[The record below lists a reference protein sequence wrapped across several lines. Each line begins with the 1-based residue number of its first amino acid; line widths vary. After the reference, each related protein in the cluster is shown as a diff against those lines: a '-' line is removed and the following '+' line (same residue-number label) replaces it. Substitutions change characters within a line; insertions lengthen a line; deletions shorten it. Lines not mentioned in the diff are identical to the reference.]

1 MAVDNTEPQDVDLER
16 TDRLPVLNLNP
27 ALVDDDVADDAVR
40 LDMSTVKPRIKAE
53 FQRAPIVDLPS
64 LVDSVRSAEERISR
78 QKADFDALSRAHERI
93 RAAEQAAIAR
103 VSTLTAELSALRS
116 ALDAEQT
123 RARQLDQALT
133 EKTSAA
139 DTLKSRL
146 EDALH
151 GLERYQGEA
160 RTLRDTLVARDAT
173 IVQVLHSLGERD
185 TQLNALQREH
195 ARLVPALEERS
206 RTGASLE
213 NELRNA
219 VARADAL
226 ATDLKHSQA
235 SVATL
240 TERIKSNE
248 FELVGVR
255 RELSNVKLV
264 AATHQERLRT
274 REWRESFD
282 QNQVRDLDAKLNA
295 VQADRGVLKNACDQL
310 RQRVGELESKLAA
323 REDAIAKL
331 QAAAA
336 EDQAQRARSDS
347 KTSQVEPAPTASER
361 DDTQRDDTQR
371 DDTQRD
377 TTERTEKTAD
387 QAELQ
392 RARERLV
399 IAEQT
404 HATLRA
410 QAAQL
415 QADLQVR
422 EEEVAVLH
430 AHLELARRPP
440 ESAENQTQRFTDELA
455 AKADE
460 LAAKSDEL
468 AAKSQELSTK
478 SDELAAK
485 AKALDQVKEEN
496 RNLNAVLERTRVVLE
511 ERELLI
517 RRLERSETNN
527 ASALGRIQNSIER
540 MGSAPSM
547 PNVGLP
553 VECMAEI
560 VRIDGENR
568 STHTLGRR
576 TRIGRAPGC
585 EIQVDSSSVSRH
597 HALILVGMREVI
609 VEDLNSTNGVLVN
622 GRKVARQLLSDGDQL
637 TIGDAQFRLYLKL
650 DPRPAEPP
658 SPPPAS

>member
-1 MAVDNTEPQDVDLER
+1 VDLER

-27 ALVDDDVADDAVR
+27 ALIDDDVADDAVR
-40 LDMSTVKPRIKAE
+40 LDMATVKPKIKTE
-53 FQRAPIVDLPS
+53 FQRAAAVDLPS
-64 LVDSVRSAEERISR
+64 LADSVRSAEERISR

-103 VSTLTAELSALRS
+103 VNTLTAELSALRGV
-116 ALDAEQT
+116 LETEQT
-123 RARQLDQALT
+123 RTRQLNTELT
-133 EKTSAA
+133 EKTTTIDA
-139 DTLKSRL
+139 LRSRL

-151 GLERYQGEA
+151 GLERHQGEV

-185 TQLNALQREH
+185 AQLNALQREH
-195 ARLVPALEERS
+195 ARLVPVLEERS

-213 NELRNA
+213 TELRNA
-219 VARADAL
+219 VARADGL
-226 ATDLKHSQA
+226 ATDLRSSQA

-240 TERIKSNE
+240 SERIKTNE
-248 FELVGVR
+248 FELAGVR

-274 REWRESFD
+274 REWREGFD
-282 QNQVRDLDAKLNA
+282 QNQVRELDAKLNA

-310 RQRVGELESKLAA
+310 RQRVSELESKLASG
-323 REDAIAKL
+323 DH
-331 QAAAA
+331 
-336 EDQAQRARSDS
+336 
-347 KTSQVEPAPTASER
+347 TER
-361 DDTQRDDTQR
+361 DDT
-371 DDTQRD
+371 
-377 TTERTEKTAD
+377 ERTETAD

-392 RARERLV
+392 RARGKLES
-399 IAEQT
+399 AEQT
-404 HATLRA
+404 HAALRA
-410 QAAQL
+410 EAARL
-415 QADLQVR
+415 QAELQTR
-422 EEEVAVLH
+422 EEEMAVLH
-430 AHLELARRPP
+430 AHLELARRQP
-440 ESAENQTQRFTDELA
+440 ESADSETKRFTDEQSRMLA
-455 AKADE
+455 A
-460 LAAKSDEL
+460 
-468 AAKSQELSTK
+468 K

-496 RNLNAVLERTRVVLE
+496 RNLNAALERARAALE
-511 ERELLI
+511 EREFLI
-517 RRLERSETNN
+517 RRLESSETNN
-527 ASALGRIQNSIER
+527 ANALGRIQSSIER

-547 PNVGLP
+547 PSSTGLP
-553 VECMAEI
+553 MECMAEI
-560 VRIDGENR
+560 VRIDGDNR

-576 TRIGRAPGC
+576 TRVGRAPGC

-637 TIGDAQFRLYLKL
+637 TIGEAQFKLYLKL

-658 SPPPAS
+658 PPAS

>member
-1 MAVDNTEPQDVDLER
+1 MALDNTEPQEVDLER

-27 ALVDDDVADDAVR
+27 ALIDDDVADDAVR
-40 LDMSTVKPRIKAE
+40 LDMATVKPRIKTE
-53 FQRAPIVDLPS
+53 LQRAAAVDLPS
-64 LVDSVRSAEERISR
+64 LADSVRSAEERILR

-103 VSTLTAELSALRS
+103 VNTLTAELSTLRS
-116 ALDAEQT
+116 VLETEQSRT
-123 RARQLDQALT
+123 RQLDTELT
-133 EKTSAA
+133 EKTTTIDA
-139 DTLKSRL
+139 LRSRL

-151 GLERYQGEA
+151 GLERHQGEV

-185 TQLNALQREH
+185 AQLNALQREH

-213 NELRNA
+213 TELRNA

-226 ATDLKHSQA
+226 ATDLRSSQA

-240 TERIKSNE
+240 TERIKTNE

-274 REWRESFD
+274 REWREGFD
-282 QNQVRDLDAKLNA
+282 QNQVRELDAKLNA

-323 REDAIAKL
+323 REEAVAKM

-336 EDQAQRARSDS
+336 EEQAQRARRES
-347 KTSQVEPAPTASER
+347 KEPRVETEHTATER
-361 DDTQRDDTQR
+361 DDTERDD
-371 DDTQRD
+371 
-377 TTERTEKTAD
+377 TERTETAD
-387 QAELQ
+387 QLELQ
-392 RARERLV
+392 RAREKLI

-404 HATLRA
+404 HAALRA
-410 QAAQL
+410 EAARL
-415 QADLQVR
+415 QADLQTR
-422 EEEVAVLH
+422 EEEMTVLH
-430 AHLELARRPP
+430 AHLELAR
-440 ESAENQTQRFTDELA
+440 SG
-455 AKADE
+455 E
-460 LAAKSDEL
+460 LAAKSEEL
-468 AAKSQELSTK
+468 AAK

-485 AKALDQVKEEN
+485 AKALDQVKDEN
-496 RNLNAVLERTRVVLE
+496 RNLNAALERTRAALE
-511 ERELLI
+511 EREFLI

-527 ASALGRIQNSIER
+527 ANALGRIQSSIER

-547 PNVGLP
+547 PSSAGLP

-622 GRKVARQLLSDGDQL
+622 GRKVARQLLNDGDQL
-637 TIGDAQFRLYLKL
+637 TIGEAQFKLYLKL

-658 SPPPAS
+658 TPAS

>member
-1 MAVDNTEPQDVDLER
+1 MALDNTEPQEVDLER

-27 ALVDDDVADDAVR
+27 ALIDDDVADDAVR
-40 LDMSTVKPRIKAE
+40 LDMATVKPRIKTE
-53 FQRAPIVDLPS
+53 LQRAAAVDLPS
-64 LVDSVRSAEERISR
+64 LADSIRSAEERILR

-103 VSTLTAELSALRS
+103 VNTLTAELSTLRS
-116 ALDAEQT
+116 VLETEQSRT
-123 RARQLDQALT
+123 RQLDTELT
-133 EKTSAA
+133 EKTTTIDA
-139 DTLKSRL
+139 LRSRL

-151 GLERYQGEA
+151 GLERHQGEV

-185 TQLNALQREH
+185 AQLNALQREH

-213 NELRNA
+213 TELRNA

-226 ATDLKHSQA
+226 ATDLRSSQA

-240 TERIKSNE
+240 TERIKTNE

-274 REWRESFD
+274 REWREGFD
-282 QNQVRDLDAKLNA
+282 QNQVRELDAKLNA

-323 REDAIAKL
+323 REEAVAKM

-336 EDQAQRARSDS
+336 EEQAQRARRAS
-347 KTSQVEPAPTASER
+347 KESRVETERTATER
-361 DDTQRDDTQR
+361 DDTERDD
-371 DDTQRD
+371 
-377 TTERTEKTAD
+377 TERTETAD
-387 QAELQ
+387 QLELQ
-392 RARERLV
+392 RAREKLI

-404 HATLRA
+404 HAALRA
-410 QAAQL
+410 EAARL
-415 QADLQVR
+415 QADLQTR
-422 EEEVAVLH
+422 EEEMTVLH
-430 AHLELARRPP
+430 AHLELARRPS
-440 ESAENQTQRFTDELA
+440 ESGDSASKRVTDELA
-455 AKADE
+455 AKSEE
-460 LAAKSDEL
+460 LAA
-468 AAKSQELSTK
+468 K

-485 AKALDQVKEEN
+485 AKALDQVKDEN
-496 RNLNAVLERTRVVLE
+496 RNLNAALERTRAALE
-511 ERELLI
+511 EREFLI

-527 ASALGRIQNSIER
+527 ANALGRIQSSIER

-547 PNVGLP
+547 PSSAGLP

-622 GRKVARQLLSDGDQL
+622 GRKVARQLLNDGDQL
-637 TIGDAQFRLYLKL
+637 TIGEAQFKLYLKL

-658 SPPPAS
+658 TPAS